1 MKKFLLAL
9 AILVVLLACLFYFMF
24 PEQGYRLSIALE
36 RKAAGLAEK
45 QVQADE
51 FTIRYLDGGRGETVL
66 LLHGFGADKD
76 NWNRMARHLTHKFRV
91 VAIDLPGFGMSSR
104 PEAASYT
111 IPDQA
116 ARLDRIAAAI
126 GLDSFHLAGNS
137 MGGAIAGRYA
147 AEFPDKVRTLAL
159 LNTGGLAN
167 CPKKS
172 ELWKELEEG
181 RNSLLLETQED
192 FDRMLA
198 LVFVRPPW
206 IPGPVRAYLA
216 RQAIARRPFNE
227 KVFRQ
232 IRGGEWSLEQDLPR
246 IRAKTLILWG
256 DQDRLIDVSCTEVL
270 EQGLADSTTA
280 ILKDCG
286 HAPMMERPQETARLY
301 LGFLQMAAK

>member
-1 MKKFLLAL
+1 MKRFLLAL
-9 AILVVLLACLFYFMF
+9 AILLVLLGCLIYFVF
-24 PEQGYRLSIALE
+24 PEKGYRLSIALE
-36 RKAAGLAEK
+36 RKAAGLTEK

-51 FTIRYLDGGRGETVL
+51 FTVHYLDGGRGETIL

-76 NWNRMARHLTHKFRV
+76 NWNRMARHLTANYRV
-91 VAIDLPGFGMSSR
+91 VALDLPGFGMSSR

-147 AEFPDKVRTLAL
+147 AEFPDKVKTLGL

-172 ELWKELEEG
+172 EFWKQLEEG
-181 RNSLLLETQED
+181 KNSLLLERPED
-192 FDRMLA
+192 FERMLA
-198 LVFVRPPW
+198 FVFVRPPW
-206 IPGPVRAYLA
+206 IPGPVKAYLA

-227 KVFRQ
+227 KVFQQ
-232 IRGGEWSLEQDLPR
+232 IRSGEWTLEQDLPR
-246 IRAKTLILWG
+246 IRARTLILWG
-256 DQDRLIDVSCTEVL
+256 DQDRLIDVSCTETL

-301 LGFLQMAAK
+301 LGFLQMAR

>member
-1 MKKFLLAL
+1 MKRLLLAL
-9 AILVVLLACLFYFMF
+9 AILIVVLACLFYFLL
-24 PEQGYRLSIALE
+24 PEQGYRLSMALE
-36 RKAAGLAEK
+36 RKAAGLVEK
-45 QVQADE
+45 QVEADD
-51 FTIRYLDGGRGETVL
+51 FTVHYLDGGQGETIL

-76 NWNRMARHLTHKFRV
+76 NWNRMARHLTHKFRI
-91 VAIDLPGFGMSSR
+91 VAIDLPGFGMSSK
-104 PEAASYT
+104 PENASYT

-159 LNTGGLAN
+159 FNTGGIAN

-172 ELWKELEEG
+172 ELWTQLEEG
-181 RNSLLLETQED
+181 KNSLLLERPED

-198 LVFVRPPW
+198 FVFVRPPW
-206 IPGPVRAYLA
+206 IPGPVKAYLA

-232 IRGGEWSLEQDLPR
+232 IHGAGWTLEQDLPR
-246 IRAKTLILWG
+246 IRARTLILWG
-256 DQDRLIDVSCTEVL
+256 DQDRLIDVSCTEIL

-286 HAPMMERPQETARLY
+286 HCPMIERPQETARLY
-301 LGFLQMAAK
+301 LGFLGMAR

>member
-1 MKKFLLAL
+1 MKKLLLVL
-9 AILVVLLACLFYFMF
+9 AILVVLAACLFYFAF

-36 RKAAGLAEK
+36 RKAAGLVEK
-45 QVQADE
+45 QIQADD
-51 FTIRYLDGGRGETVL
+51 FTIHYLDGGRGETIL

-76 NWNRMARHLTHKFRV
+76 NWNRMARHLTTKYRV
-91 VAIDLPGFGMSSR
+91 VAVDLPGFGMSSR
-104 PEAASYT
+104 PETASYA

-116 ARLDRIAAAI
+116 ARLDRIAEAI

-147 AEFPDKVRTLAL
+147 AEFPDKVKTLAL
-159 LNTGGLAN
+159 LNSGGIAN

-172 ELWKELEEG
+172 ELRAQLEQG
-181 RNSLLLETQED
+181 KNTLLLERPED

-206 IPGPVRAYLA
+206 IPGPVKAYLA

-232 IRGGEWSLEQDLPR
+232 IHGNGWTLEADLPR
-246 IRAKTLILWG
+246 IRARTLILWG

-286 HAPMMERPQETARLY
+286 HCPMIERPHETARLY
-301 LGFLQMAAK
+301 LGFLGMAR

>member
-1 MKKFLLAL
+1 MKRILIGTV
-9 AILVVLLACLFYFMF
+9 ILVVLAVSLLYFAF
-24 PEQGYRLSIALE
+24 PEQGYRLSIAIE
-36 RKAAGLAEK
+36 RKAAGFSEK

-51 FTIRYLDGGRGETVL
+51 FTIHYWDGGRGETVL

-76 NWNRMARHLTHKFRV
+76 NWNRMARHLTHQYRV
-91 VAIDLPGFGMSSR
+91 LAIDLPGFGMSSR
-104 PEAASYT
+104 PETASYT

-159 LNTGGLAN
+159 LNTGGLAS

-172 ELWKELEEG
+172 EFWKELEAG
-181 RNSLLLETQED
+181 KNTLLLESRED
-192 FDRMLA
+192 FERMLD

-227 KVFRQ
+227 KVFQQ
-232 IRGGEWSLEQDLPR
+232 IRSGEWSLEQDLPR
-246 IRAKTLILWG
+246 IRTKTLILWG

-301 LGFLQMAAK
+301 LGFLQMASK

>member
-1 MKKFLLAL
+1 MKRFLLAL
-9 AILVVLLACLFYFMF
+9 AILLVLLGCLIYFVF
-24 PEQGYRLSIALE
+24 PEKGYRLSIALE
-36 RKAAGLAEK
+36 RKAAGLTEK

-51 FTIRYLDGGRGETVL
+51 FTVHYLDGGRGETIL

-76 NWNRMARHLTHKFRV
+76 NWIRMARHLTANYRV
-91 VAIDLPGFGMSSR
+91 VALDLPGFGMSSR

-147 AEFPDKVRTLAL
+147 AEFPDKVKTLML

-172 ELWKELEEG
+172 EFWKQLEEG
-181 RNSLLLETQED
+181 KNSLLLERPED
-192 FDRMLA
+192 FERMLA
-198 LVFVRPPW
+198 FVFVRPPW
-206 IPGPVRAYLA
+206 IPGPVKAYLA

-227 KVFRQ
+227 KVFQQ
-232 IRGGEWSLEQDLPR
+232 IRSGEWTLEQDLPR
-246 IRAKTLILWG
+246 IRARTLILWG
-256 DQDRLIDVSCTEVL
+256 DQDRLIDVSCTETL

-301 LGFLQMAAK
+301 LGFLQMAR